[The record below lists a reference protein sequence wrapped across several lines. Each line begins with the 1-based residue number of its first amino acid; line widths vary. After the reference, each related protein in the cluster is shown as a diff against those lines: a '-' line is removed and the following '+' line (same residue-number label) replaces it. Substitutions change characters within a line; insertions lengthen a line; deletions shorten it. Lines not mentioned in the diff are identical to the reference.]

1 MVKLTFTNIGMVE
14 KAEIELNGLVCI
26 AGENNTGKSTVGK
39 WLFSIVYALNHLRK
53 CLSKIAPIIY

>member
-26 AGENNTGKSTVGK
+26 AGENDTERVAKR
-39 WLFSIVYALNHLRK
+39 IMDA
-53 CLSKIAPIIY
+53 